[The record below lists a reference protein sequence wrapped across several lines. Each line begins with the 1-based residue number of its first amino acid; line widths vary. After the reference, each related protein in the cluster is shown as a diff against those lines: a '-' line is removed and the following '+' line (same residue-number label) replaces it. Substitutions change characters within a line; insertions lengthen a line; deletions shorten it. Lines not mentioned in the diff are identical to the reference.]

1 VLFIN
6 MSSVDDFC
14 DSLFGSSPRP
24 QGEIDLSIDIE
35 KPSDY
40 FEVLLLIMTN
50 GMKRWYGPRINIGD
64 ISAEHIER
72 LQEYFLSFGMLLK
85 VDIEAEPDVYMI
97 DNKMYLQKTR
107 LDEMMFVVANA
118 RKLYKV
124 HFAFAPGR
132 EPRWTA

>member
-1 VLFIN
+1 
-6 MSSVDDFC
+6 
-14 DSLFGSSPRP
+14 
-24 QGEIDLSIDIE
+24 
-35 KPSDY
+35 
-40 FEVLLLIMTN
+40 MTN